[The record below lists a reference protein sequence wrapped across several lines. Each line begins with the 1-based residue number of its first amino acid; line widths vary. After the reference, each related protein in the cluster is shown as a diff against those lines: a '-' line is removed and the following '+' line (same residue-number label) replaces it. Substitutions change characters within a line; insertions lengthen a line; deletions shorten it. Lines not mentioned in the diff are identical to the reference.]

1 MTEAMQTFNE
11 FQLEATKQFA
21 HTLIVVDD
29 EATSSTALPAQ
40 PAIEV
45 KKPSRRDLAK
55 PIVAAP
61 AKADVASH
69 PLRADVLVETSMS
82 LGLICS
88 VVKPKPDDGSP
99 ERVAKASQKADI
111 LCVDWE
117 MHRDNGKTALDIIAR
132 VISGDEIN
140 GGRFRLI
147 AIYTGVADRGKILDS
162 VMKSIPKAARDRR
175 RIAIRENLSIE
186 SEDGLRIVWL
196 LKKGGTFP
204 PNLAQ
209 FEVSEAELP
218 SRLQK
223 EFSLLSGGV
232 LTNVAIATIA
242 SIRAAT
248 HHVIAKFGKEM
259 DGPYFQHRSMIRSPE
274 DAEEYAT
281 AIILSELKNAIDR
294 NSIATQFAGA
304 HALDKALDYLPDDVA
319 LGPDANRSII
329 ERSVY
334 KKLIIDGIK
343 PTIQANVPLKSK
355 GAKFVTEHLAQP
367 LNADEDGRK
376 RDLLKFAALTG
387 LSAHAEATYAYHK
400 PSLSLGTIVQDASG
414 DYYLCVQASCDS
426 VRVTAPQPF
435 LFAKL
440 EIIPEDAISSM
451 KDKIEFVVPW
461 KHSGS
466 DKKFVCL
473 KLSDKAPYAAL
484 VSIIFPPTE
493 DEKVVAKKLDNGTLY
508 FEAATIPVGKRA
520 EKHKR
525 YLWIADVKRKR
536 ALRTV
541 QFIGQEMGRIGFDEF
556 ETFRRKY

>member
-1 MTEAMQTFNE
+1 MRNFSE

-29 EATSSTALPAQ
+29 EAAADLDEPVKSAAK
-40 PAIEV
+40 I

-55 PIVAAP
+55 PVAVTP
-61 AKADVASH
+61 SKSTDLKH

-88 VVKPKPDDGSP
+88 VVKPKPNDGAP

-117 MHRDNGKTALDIIAR
+117 MHRDNGKTAVDIITR
-132 VISGDEIN
+132 VIASDEAN

-147 AIYTGVADRGKILDS
+147 AIYTGVADKVRILNS
-162 VMKSIPKAARDRR
+162 VLKSIPKTTRDRKCL
-175 RIAIRENLSIE
+175 AIRENYIE
-186 SEDGLRIVWL
+186 SADGLRIVWL
-196 LKKGGTFP
+196 FKQGGTFP
-204 PNLAQ
+204 ANM
-209 FEVSEAELP
+209 AEFAIPESALP

-223 EFSLLSGGV
+223 EFSLLSRGV

-248 HHVIAKFGKEM
+248 HHVISKFGKEM
-259 DGPYFQHRSMIRSPE
+259 DGPYFQHRSTIRSPE

-294 NSIATQFAGA
+294 SSIAAKFAGA
-304 HALDKALDYLPDDVA
+304 EALDKALDDLPADVE
-319 LGPDANRSII
+319 LGDGNNFSTIDRSL
-329 ERSVY
+329 Y

-343 PTIQANVPLKSK
+343 PTLKTNQPLQNK
-355 GAKFVTEHLAQP
+355 GAKFFTEHLAQP
-367 LNADEDGRK
+367 LRADEDGRK
-376 RDLLKFAALTG
+376 LDLLKFAALTG
-387 LSAHAEATYAYHK
+387 LSADAEAPYAYHK
-400 PSLSLGTIVQDASG
+400 PSLSLGTLVQDASG
-414 DYYLCVQASCDS
+414 NYYLCVQASCDS
-426 VRVTAPQPF
+426 VRVIAPQPF

-440 EIIPEDAISSM
+440 EVVPEESISSH
-451 KDKIEFVVPW
+451 KDKIEFVVPR
-461 KHSGS
+461 KNKGIGKS
-466 DKKFVCL
+466 FVCL

-484 VSIIFPPTE
+484 ISIVFPPTE
-493 DEKVVAKKLDNGTLY
+493 DEKVVAKKARDGTLY
-508 FEAATIPVGKRA
+508 FEAATLPIGKRA

-556 ETFRRKY
+556 EAFRRKYR